1 MAEVLFI
8 TPNVYGRAQDE
19 PMGTLLLATILRN
32 KGISAEILQFRD
44 FGSPEDFDSFLAAAI
59 ALVAEYAPK
68 IVSFYTRCD
77 TYHIVLTIAQKIKE
91 YNKDIYVVF
100 GGPQADITAVDTI
113 REMKCVDFVCCGEGE
128 TTVYPFFSSLLE
140 RSPNLKIEGLVYRSG
155 EQIIQNPKPKM
166 IEDLDSL
173 PMVDYSLLRFS
184 REQGGRLDR
193 LFPVD
198 VGRGCPFACTY
209 CSTKT
214 FWGRKYRLK
223 SPERIV
229 AEIRQIH
236 KLFGISEF
244 VFSHDMFTMN
254 RARVIETC
262 ELLKKLD
269 FSVSWRCSARTDC
282 VDRELLDIMADSG
295 MKSIFFG
302 IETGSLRMQKLTN
315 KRLKLDG
322 VVQLLRYISDKG
334 IKATTSFI
342 YGFPEET
349 EDDVNDTLEL
359 ITRIADIGSV
369 TVWTHLCTFLPGTE
383 LSERYKYEM
392 MPTTTYSNITGDI
405 AVEECA
411 DLITAHPSIFQHLM
425 EYKTQMRAKLEHFSA
440 FVEVWT
446 SVRWV
451 YRYLEE
457 KYPRVID
464 MYYDFVHANKEV
476 LEQVK
481 DKRSQERIN
490 CILVDDRFVKSFE
503 ADENYDIIADIY
515 RMKRTEMS
523 DQIKNGE
530 NILDIYC
537 FSPKSLVDCSD
548 LREIERKNTVVSY
561 VGIPGGG
568 VKRIIHDRKK

>member
-8 TPNVYGRAQDE
+8 TPNVHGKAQDE

-59 ALVAEYAPK
+59 VLVAKYAPK

-128 TTVYPFFSSLLE
+128 TTVHPFFSSLLDGA
-140 RSPNLKIEGLVYRSG
+140 PNLKIEGLVYRRG
-155 EQIIQNPKPKM
+155 EQIVQNPKPRM
-166 IEDLDSL
+166 LEDLDAL
-173 PMVDYSLLRFS
+173 PMIDYSLLRFS
-184 REQGGRLDR
+184 TDRRGGFDR
-193 LFPVD
+193 LFPID

-236 KLFGISEF
+236 EFFGISDF

-254 RARVIETC
+254 RVRVIETC
-262 ELLKKLD
+262 ELLKKLE
-269 FSVSWRCSARTDC
+269 FPVSWRCSARTDC
-282 VDRELLDIMADSG
+282 VDRELLDIMAASG

-315 KRLKLDG
+315 KRLKLDD
-322 VVQLLRYISDKG
+322 VVGLLRYISDKG

-359 ITRIADIGSV
+359 ITRIADIGNVS
-369 TVWTHLCTFLPGTE
+369 VWTHLCTFLPGTE
-383 LSERYKYEM
+383 LSERYKDEM
-392 MPTTTYSNITGDI
+392 KPTTTYSNITGDI
-405 AVEECA
+405 AIEECA
-411 DLITAHPSIFQHLM
+411 DLIAAHPSIFQHLM
-425 EYKTQMRAKLEHFSA
+425 EYQTQMREKLVHFSA

-451 YRYLEE
+451 YRYLAQ
-457 KYPRVID
+457 KYPRLID
-464 MYYDFVHANKEV
+464 MYYAFTHANKGL
-476 LEQVK
+476 LERVK
-481 DKRSQERIN
+481 DKRPQERIS
-490 CILVDDRFVKSFE
+490 CILNDDRFVKSFE

-515 RMKRTEMS
+515 RMKTTEMS
-523 DQIKNGE
+523 EQIKSGRSV
-530 NILDIYC
+530 LDMYC
-537 FSPKSLVDCSD
+537 FSPKSLVNCND
-548 LREIERKNTVVSY
+548 LRQIERRNTVVTHMAMSN
-561 VGIPGGG
+561 GG
-568 VKRIIHDRKK
+568 VKCIIHDRSK